1 MSKLQTGA
9 VTDIP
14 VIAIVDD
21 DPSLLRALHRLVQSN
36 GYTVESFTSARDFL
50 DASTRPD
57 CLVLDVHLNGTGFE
71 LQERLVADGMKIPII
86 FITADDGDSTRHRLE
101 TSGATACLWK
111 PVDGQALLQ
120 AIRRALG
127 SSAAGDPT

>member
-1 MSKLQTGA
+1 

-21 DPSLLRALHRLVQSN
+21 DPALLRALHRLVRSN
-36 GYTVESFTSARDFL
+36 GYIVESFTSARGFL

-71 LQERLVADGMKIPII
+71 LQERLVADGMRIPII
-86 FITADDGDSTRHRLE
+86 LITADDSDSTRHRIE
-101 TSGATACLWK
+101 TSGATAYLWK
-111 PVDGQALLQ
+111 PVDGRALLQ
-120 AIRRALG
+120 AIRRAIG
-127 SSAAGDPT
+127 PDDR